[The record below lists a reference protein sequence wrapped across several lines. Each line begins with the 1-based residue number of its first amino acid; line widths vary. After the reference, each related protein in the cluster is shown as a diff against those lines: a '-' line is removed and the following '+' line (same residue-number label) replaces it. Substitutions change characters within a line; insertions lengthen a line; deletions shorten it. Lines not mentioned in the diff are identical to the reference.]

1 MMKRQTGESPPSQK
15 PASRWRHFL
24 RTRRPLLRGVLAVA
38 VLVIAVDA
46 FVSQRSLQHLLVGH
60 TTMILLL
67 AIVAAVIE
75 WQSSE

>member
-1 MMKRQTGESPPSQK
+1 MTKKLTEESPPIQK

-24 RTRRPLLRGVLAVA
+24 RTRRTLLRLMVAVA
-38 VLVIAVDA
+38 VLLIVGDA

-60 TTMILLL
+60 TAMILLL
-67 AIVAAVIE
+67 AIVASVIE